1 MSLEYQSTGHQK
13 KWSTHIGKMIDTA
26 RNFSS
31 TTSIH
36 GIVYVGSHEHS
47 KCGRLFWIAAVVL
60 AIAGTAFQL
69 FSILNQ
75 WNDQLVVTNLDTIS
89 LPVEDVDFPSVT
101 LCPQGATAD
110 VLDNVLYQQ
119 FQEWLFKKTD
129 RNLQRKRRDK
139 RQNQKYGCGCNVPK
153 FDPMMIKTLKCCFKQ
168 FLDDL
173 YPEVYPN
180 IPTSIAAMLN
190 TNEPDQVLE
199 NEAILLPKKADSCK
213 NEDEFEILD
222 DMNQKLKRN
231 CPTSFIKKL
240 NDTTCLKKINKKM
253 TYSKALTHCKEQM
266 GATLFAIDQVEDLI
280 TLDDL
285 SSKSER

>member
-1 MSLEYQSTGHQK
+1 MSLKYQSTGHQR
-13 KWSTHIGKMIDTA
+13 KWSTHIDRMIDTA

-36 GIVYVGSHEHS
+36 GMVYVGSHEHS
-47 KCGRLFWIAAVVL
+47 KCGRSFWIVAVAL
-60 AIAGTAFQL
+60 AIIGTAFQL

-101 LCPQGATAD
+101 LCPQGATED
-110 VLDNVLYQQ
+110 VMDNVLYQQ

-129 RNLQRKRRDK
+129 TNLKRMRRDK
-139 RQNQKYGCGCNVPK
+139 RQNQNYGCGCNVPK
-153 FDPMMIKTLKCCFKQ
+153 LGSMLIENLKCCFKE
-168 FLDDL
+168 FLDDV

-180 IPTSIAAMLN
+180 IPTSIAGILN
-190 TNEPDQVLE
+190 TDEPDQVLE
-199 NEAILLPKKADSCK
+199 NEAILLPKKVDSCK
-213 NEDEFEILD
+213 DEDEILD
-222 DMNQKLKRN
+222 DINNKLKRN

-266 GATLFAIDQVEDLI
+266 GATLFAIDQLEDLI

-285 SSKSER
+285 SSKSKR